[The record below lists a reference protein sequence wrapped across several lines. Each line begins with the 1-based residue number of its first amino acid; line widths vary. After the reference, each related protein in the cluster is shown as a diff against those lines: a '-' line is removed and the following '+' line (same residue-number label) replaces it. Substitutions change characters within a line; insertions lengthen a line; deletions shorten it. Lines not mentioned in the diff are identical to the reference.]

1 MKRMAVLTSGGDAPG
16 MNACIRAVVRSGLD
30 LGMEV
35 AGLRRGFEGIFERDV
50 IGLERRAIVNI
61 VQRGG
66 TMLGTARSQRMHSDR
81 GVADAVSALHE
92 LGVDALVVIGGDG
105 SFRGAAALEAAGGPR
120 TVGVPG
126 TIDNDIP
133 GSEVS
138 LGFDTAVNTALD
150 AIDRIRDTS
159 TSHEMLHFV
168 EVMGRSCGAIAL
180 AAGVAGGA
188 EAVLVPER
196 PVSDDDLALRIA
208 ASIAAG
214 KRSVIVVVSE
224 GANSG
229 GAAEV
234 ARQVGAAL
242 GLDYRLT
249 VLGHVQR
256 GGAPSAADRLLAS
269 VLGIEAVAALAS
281 GGRGVFVGVRDGR
294 PVRVPYDVGAT
305 NMTLDPILLGVVDTL
320 A

>member
-1 MKRMAVLTSGGDAPG
+1 MTRLGVLTSGGDAPG

-30 LGMEV
+30 LGAEV
-35 AGLRRGFEGIFERDV
+35 VGIRRGFEGIFERDV
-50 IGLERRAIVNI
+50 VGLDRRAIVNI

-66 TMLGTARSQRMHSDR
+66 TMLGTARSQRMRSES
-81 GVADAVSALHE
+81 GVAGAVLVLQE
-92 LGVDALVVIGGDG
+92 LGIDALVVIGGDG
-105 SFRGAAALEAAGGPR
+105 SFRGAAALEAAGGPH

-126 TIDNDIP
+126 TIDNDVV

-150 AIDRIRDTS
+150 AIDRIRDTA

-196 PVSDDDLALRIA
+196 PVSDGELAGRIA
-208 ASIAAG
+208 ASVAAG

-224 GANSG
+224 GARAG
-229 GAAEV
+229 GAAEA

-256 GGAPSAADRLLAS
+256 GGAPSAADRLLAA
-269 VLGIEAVAALAS
+269 VLGTEAVTTLAS
-281 GGRGVFVGVRDGR
+281 GGRGVFIGIRDGR
-294 PVRVPYDVGAT
+294 PARLAYDVGIAT
-305 NMTLDPILLGVVDTL
+305 KPLDPLLLGVVDTL